1 MAESKLFKDHATAAS
16 MRTTTTPAPAPSP
29 SSAKAKAK
37 GKAKSKARSKR
48 LSKATNT
55 IDPSIQATSFNGR
68 QTCFIDDLL
77 LLIASVCRQTPPQKV
92 EACKDDIG
100 KLLRTGILFGL
111 KDNRDKFAVAL
122 DEKET
127 RGTEG
132 TKVFSKY
139 SGPEA

>member
-1 MAESKLFKDHATAAS
+1 MAESKLFKDYAAAAS
-16 MRTTTTPAPAPSP
+16 MRTTTSPGPSP
-29 SSAKAKAK
+29 SSSKAK
-37 GKAKSKARSKR
+37 GKVKSKARAKR
-48 LSKATNT
+48 LSKATNI

-77 LLIASVCRQTPPQKV
+77 LLIASVCRQAPPQKV

-100 KLLRTGILFGL
+100 KLLRTGILFGM
-111 KDNRDKFAVAL
+111 KDSHDRFAVAL
-122 DEKET
+122 DEKESQ
-127 RGTEG
+127 GTEG